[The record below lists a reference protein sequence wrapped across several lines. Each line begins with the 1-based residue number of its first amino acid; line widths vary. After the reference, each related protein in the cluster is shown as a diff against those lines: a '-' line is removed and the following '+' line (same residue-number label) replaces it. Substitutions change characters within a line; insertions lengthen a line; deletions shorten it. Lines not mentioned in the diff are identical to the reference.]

1 MSYTLRGR
9 LESRLAAA
17 LLPFVV
23 ACLLALAL
31 QTWWP
36 VQLAALMLAVGL
48 GLDATAYDRLLPYQ
62 PGWAAL
68 PLGLLELGLVLGL
81 ARALELSA
89 PLWPGVAFFAGAWL
103 VAQLLTHAGFPLLH
117 LSYAEDGGELG
128 RGGTLLDAAAPAA
141 LLLVVGIAWVTQPPT
156 VRLEAGVHQG
166 PLLLDH
172 AQRLVGEPGAVVR
185 GGIRIT
191 ADDVVVRDVAVFG
204 GEYGIH
210 VEQAEDV
217 VLDGVSVAGAV
228 LDGINV
234 RRSSV
239 TIRDC
244 AVTSLQSPYSQGI
257 DISFGFD
264 LAPST
269 VEGCTVSGAREGIVS
284 HFANVMIEDNRVSG
298 TGLRA
303 ITVTEMSMGEV
314 EGNRVDSARG
324 VGIFCGDYSECHIA
338 GNSVTGTSPD
348 PESDE
353 ASHAGYAIQ
362 AHYGAVATVD
372 DNTVV
377 ASPGGVAAFYGA
389 RIERE

>member
-9 LESRLAAA
+9 LESRLAATM
-17 LLPFVV
+17 LPVAV
-23 ACLLALAL
+23 ACTLALVL
-31 QTWWP
+31 EEWWP

-48 GLDATAYDRLLPYQ
+48 ALDVTAYHRLLPYQ
-62 PGWAAL
+62 PGWTAV
-68 PLGLLELGLVLGL
+68 PLGVLELALVMLL
-81 ARALELSA
+81 ARALEVSA
-89 PLWPGVAFFAGAWL
+89 PLWAALVFFGAAWL
-103 VAQLLTHAGFPLLH
+103 QAQVLTHAGFPLLH

-156 VRLEAGVHQG
+156 VRLEAGVHPG
-166 PLLLDH
+166 PIVLDH
-172 AQRLVGEPGAVVR
+172 AQRLVGAPGAVVR

-191 ADDVVVRDVAVFG
+191 ADDVEVRDVAVFG

-210 VEQAEDV
+210 VENAERV
-217 VLDGVSVAGAV
+217 ILDGVSVAGAV

-239 TIRDC
+239 AIRDC
-244 AVTSLQSPYSQGI
+244 TVTSLQSPFSQGI

-269 VEGCTVSGAREGIVS
+269 VERCTVSGVREGIVS
-284 HFANVMIEDNRVSG
+284 HFANVMIEDNRVSD
-298 TGLRA
+298 TALRA

-314 EGNRVDSARG
+314 EGNRVDSATG

-338 GNSVTGTSPD
+338 ENSVIGTEPD

-353 ASHAGYAIQ
+353 GSRQGYAIQ
-362 AHYGAVATVD
+362 SHYGAKATLE

-377 ASPGGVAAFYGA
+377 DSPGGVAAFFGA
-389 RIERE
+389 RIEHE

>member
-9 LESRLAAA
+9 LESRLAAT

-23 ACLLALAL
+23 ACALALAL
-31 QTWWP
+31 VEWWP
-36 VQLAALMLAVGL
+36 IQLAALMLAVGL
-48 GLDATAYDRLLPYQ
+48 ALDATAYHRLLPYQ
-62 PGWAAL
+62 PGWVAPL
-68 PLGLLELGLVLGL
+68 LGLLELALVMGL
-81 ARALELSA
+81 ARALDVAA
-89 PLWPGVAFFAGAWL
+89 PLWPALLFFAGAWL
-103 VAQLLTHAGFPLLH
+103 VAQVLTHAAFPLLH

-128 RGGTLLDAAAPAA
+128 RGGPLLDAAAPAA
-141 LLLVVGIAWVTQPPT
+141 LLLVVGIAWATQPPT

-166 PLLLDH
+166 PLVLDH

-191 ADDVVVRDVAVFG
+191 ADDVVVRDVTVFG
-204 GEYGIH
+204 GEYGIA
-210 VEQAEDV
+210 VEHADRV
-217 VLDGVSVAGAV
+217 VLDGVTVAGAV

-244 AVTSLQSPYSQGI
+244 AVTSLQSPYAQGI

-269 VEGCTVSGAREGIVS
+269 VERCAVSGAREGLVS
-284 HFANVMIEDNRVSG
+284 HFARVRFADNRITG

-303 ITVTEMSMGEV
+303 IAVTEMSMGEV
-314 EGNRVDSARG
+314 EGNQVDSANG
-324 VGIFCGDYSECHIA
+324 VGIFCGDYSQCRIVD
-338 GNSVTGTSPD
+338 NSVAGMSAD
-348 PESDE
+348 PESDD
-353 ASHAGYAIQ
+353 ATRRGYAIQ
-362 AHYGAVATVD
+362 AHFGATATLG

-377 ASPGGVAAFYGA
+377 ASPRVVGAFFGA